1 MNDEDDEEQLFQTV
15 KTNFLKTL
23 QPAHKERTKQIIEGA
38 VQKVHEMTIHAQ
50 KLLKLFF
57 LWKYENNEELPFL
70 DIHIFV

>member
-38 VQKVHEMTIHAQ
+38 VQGLGKVPDSKQPTS
-50 KLLKLFF
+50 FG
-57 LWKYENNEELPFL
+57 YR
-70 DIHIFV
+70 V